1 VTKCCHHGFYNA
13 RIKEISMGLG
23 GMMMAENAF
32 IKLVPSSAQQTIT
45 VEEVKELLIY
55 YKDITSKTGNQVDW
69 EYGDSAFPYEVKEKS
84 EGKGKWFYLQSTN
97 ERYYAILFGV
107 DKEMVRDED
116 GTERIQTY
124 IQVTLPEQ
132 STFGD
137 KGKANE
143 FCKFLAK
150 KLQGE
155 LHLFNERIMYYY
167 PRK

>member
-1 VTKCCHHGFYNA
+1 
-13 RIKEISMGLG
+13 
-23 GMMMAENAF
+23 MAENAF
-32 IKLVPSSAQQTIT
+32 IKLVPSSAKQTISI
-45 VEEVKELLIY
+45 EEVKDLFHY
-55 YKDITSKTGNQVDW
+55 YKNITSKTGDQLDW
-69 EYGDSAFPYEVKEKS
+69 QFENAALPYEIKETE
-84 EGKGKWFYLQSTN
+84 EGKGKWFYLQSGH
-97 ERYYAILFGV
+97 ERYNVILIGV
-107 DKEMVRDED
+107 DKETVRNEDE
-116 GTERIQTY
+116 EEKEQVY

-155 LHLFNERIMYYY
+155 LHLFNGRIMYYY

>member
-1 VTKCCHHGFYNA
+1 
-13 RIKEISMGLG
+13 
-23 GMMMAENAF
+23 MAVNAF
-32 IKLVPSSAQQTIT
+32 IKLVPSSAKQTIT
-45 VEEVKELLIY
+45 IDEVKELFYY
-55 YKDITSKTGNQVDW
+55 YKNITSKTGDQVSW
-69 EYGDSAFPYEVKEKS
+69 QFGESAFPYDIKET
-84 EGKGKWFYLQSTN
+84 EDGKGKWFYLQAN
-97 ERYYAILFGV
+97 LERYYAILIGV
-107 DKEMVRDED
+107 DTESVQNDD
-116 GTERIQTY
+116 GVIREQTY

-132 STFGD
+132 STYGD